1 MVARVTELR
10 YIWVK
15 DDNKAEL
22 FYKLQ
27 SDRNGYIKQDDI
39 SKVSGVKLTP
49 VNTPETAKGETVT
62 ATSTDKKALQ
72 DLLTQDAA
80 VKASDSYKL
89 SAKALRNAY
98 DSAISSGNQVNT
110 AIATVA
116 QVSDIVN
123 QINNAK
129 AALNGK
135 KVVVNDL
142 KNLTINESNQIVD
155 LVASVNGVDKSV
167 VRFSNNNT
175 VLTVTSAN
183 GFQQTLNIADYAT
196 TNK

>member
-1 MVARVTELR
+1 M
-10 YIWVK
+10 
-15 DDNKAEL
+15 

-27 SDRNGYIKQDDI
+27 SDKNGYIKQDDI

-49 VNTPETAKGETVT
+49 VNTPDTAKDETVT
-62 ATSTDKKALQ
+62 ATSTDKKSLQ
-72 DLLTQDAA
+72 DLLAQDAA

-89 SAKALRNAY
+89 SAKALRSAY
-98 DSAISSGNQVNT
+98 DSAISTGSQVNT

-116 QVSDIVN
+116 QVSDTVN

-135 KVVVNDL
+135 KVVVSDL
-142 KNLTINESNQIVD
+142 KNLTINESNEIVD
-155 LVASVNGVDKSV
+155 LVASVNGVDKSAV
-167 VRFSNNNT
+167 QFSNNNT

-183 GFQQTLNIADYAT
+183 GFQQTLNISDYAT